1 MMESQENPYDYDEMP
16 RDIDTD
22 DNDDDDV
29 DVRDYDDDGDD
40 GDGAAA
46 ELTDPSMPALPPLPR
61 DDVDVNV
68 DDEDDGVDVDGDV
81 DVDVDAE
88 DDDDDNNDYPHPGG
102 PATSTAM
109 MPATTTATTAT
120 TTSKKR
126 AAASVVARVYKSTLH
141 FRTDLT
147 KSARDVH
154 PCGILHF
161 ARVSGRSVG
170 GGVGPSPPP
179 PPSSSSSYH
188 RHRTEEHAFV
198 WITRYH
204 DEVCLSNALLHM
216 SKFGFDRPKDGEED
230 NKNGN
235 VSGNGNGS
243 SVVFVP
249 YSNRRSWIIRYPLA
263 FPHVYCGD
271 GGVVTGFPFW
281 SAGYGC
287 DVGIAGGGG
296 GATIAARTG
305 GRAHPPGGTAAND
318 VPASS
323 EDATTTTATDG
334 GAGGPASG
342 SGRRRRKI
350 FPAANLT
357 NDERDEL
364 HVEIY
369 RYFRWLRD
377 SLSLST
383 SSSASSH
390 AAFDGGGIGGTTTIP
405 DGTDGAFAD
414 RIDGGD
420 TVLVGGAGGGTAGGD
435 GNKRS
440 SSNVGGVIGI
450 GVGGGGYAAGGIKL
464 SSLDDLMEGM
474 KSAFKVVRGDHQ
486 ANGGA
491 RPNPSHS
498 SFSSPASDGMPFLE
512 DALGEPLGRL
522 AAMSRRDQADG
533 RRGGDPSRGDGN
545 NGRSGG
551 LDFDDMYGRLVR
563 FRQVRV
569 FKRHRFRFLA
579 SDVNSR
585 PSPPPFTHRTH
596 CEIVGARPRQRAP
609 EVRPGRTAR

>member
-1 MMESQENPYDYDEMP
+1 
-16 RDIDTD
+16 
-22 DNDDDDV
+22 
-29 DVRDYDDDGDD
+29 VRRRNRGW
-40 GDGAAA
+40 GGR
-46 ELTDPSMPALPPLPR
+46 R
-61 DDVDVNV
+61 DDCGA
-68 DDEDDGVDVDGDV
+68 DGR
-81 DVDVDAE
+81 
-88 DDDDDNNDYPHPGG
+88 GG
-102 PATSTAM
+102 
-109 MPATTTATTAT
+109 
-120 TTSKKR
+120 
-126 AAASVVARVYKSTLH
+126 Y
-141 FRTDLT
+141 
-147 KSARDVH
+147 
-154 PCGILHF
+154 
-161 ARVSGRSVG
+161 
-170 GGVGPSPPP
+170 
-179 PPSSSSSYH
+179 
-188 RHRTEEHAFV
+188 
-198 WITRYH
+198 
-204 DEVCLSNALLHM
+204 
-216 SKFGFDRPKDGEED
+216 
-230 NKNGN
+230 
-235 VSGNGNGS
+235 
-243 SVVFVP
+243 
-249 YSNRRSWIIRYPLA
+249 
-263 FPHVYCGD
+263 
-271 GGVVTGFPFW
+271 
-281 SAGYGC
+281 
-287 DVGIAGGGG
+287 
-296 GATIAARTG
+296 
-305 GRAHPPGGTAAND
+305 PPGGTAAND

-342 SGRRRRKI
+342 PGRRRRKI
-350 FPAANLT
+350 CPAANLT

-390 AAFDGGGIGGTTTIP
+390 AAFDGGGIGGTTTISN
-405 DGTDGAFAD
+405 GT
-414 RIDGGD
+414 DGGD

-512 DALGEPLGRL
+512 EALGEPLGRL

-579 SDVNSR
+579 SDINSR
-585 PSPPPFTHRTH
+585 LSPPPFTHRTH